1 LIQSPCPTV
10 TPANNN
16 TDPTMTEHTLSSSQS
31 LRFLGL
37 NLNGGVFK
45 VHMLTFYLSCYMA
58 IMLATFVPQT
68 QPFLLSEVLHLDT
81 SRQGVV
87 SGNLNFWGEI
97 VIIVTV
103 GLWGSLSD
111 RIGRR
116 AVTSMG
122 FILIAAGI
130 FMYGFARDIPGLLLG
145 RVIYSAGI
153 AAISTMLIT
162 LMADYVSNPSRGKAT
177 GFLGI
182 MNGLGAM
189 TAALF
194 LLKLPAM
201 FKSGGMDAEAAAF
214 ATYSTMAAITL
225 AVGIAMFFGLR
236 RGRDQTHVDKTPM
249 LRQLREGIA
258 EGRRPII
265 ALAYTASFVAR
276 GNLAVVGTFFT
287 LWASVYG
294 TTELGLTS
302 AEAIKK
308 GGGILA
314 ISYGASLLSAPVFG
328 IMVDRMNRVSALAV
342 SLLVGAVGY
351 GSTYWLDDPFSLPTI
366 ISLVLIGMAEV
377 GCIITSGVL
386 IAEQAPDRLRGSVV
400 GVFTL
405 TGAIGILVASVVGG
419 YLFDH
424 WLKTGPFVFFG
435 IIAALVLLWALLL
448 RRRPVG
454 SSGELPTKAH

>member
-1 LIQSPCPTV
+1 
-10 TPANNN
+10 
-16 TDPTMTEHTLSSSQS
+16 MTNQTSAPISK
-31 LRFLGL
+31 LRFMGI
-37 NLNGGVFK
+37 NLNEGVLK
-45 VHMLTFYLSCYMA
+45 SHMLTFYLACYVA
-58 IMLATFVPQT
+58 IMLAAFVPQT
-68 QPFLLSEVLHLDT
+68 QPFVLGEVLHLDP

-116 AVTSMG
+116 PVTSIG
-122 FILIAAGI
+122 FVLIAAGI
-130 FMYGFARDIPGLLLG
+130 LMYGFARDVTGLLVA

-153 AAISTMLIT
+153 AAISTMIIT
-162 LMADYVSNPSRGKAT
+162 LMADYATNASRGRAT

-201 FKSGGMDAEAAAF
+201 FQGRGLDAESAAL
-214 ATYSTMAAITL
+214 ATYGIMAAVTL
-225 AVGIAMFFGLR
+225 CIGAAMFIGLR
-236 RGRDQTHVDKTPM
+236 PGTERSHQNKTP
-249 LRQLREGIA
+249 LVQQLREGVA
-258 EGRRPII
+258 QARHPLI
-265 ALAYTASFVAR
+265 ALAYASSFVAR

-287 LWASVYG
+287 LWASIYG
-294 TTELGLTS
+294 TSQLGMTT
-302 AEAIKK
+302 AEAVSK
-308 GGGILA
+308 GGMVLA
-314 ISYGASLLSAPVFG
+314 ISYTASLLSAPVFG
-328 IMVDRMNRVSALAV
+328 IMSDRINRVSALAIT
-342 SLLVGAVGY
+342 LFIGAIGY
-351 GSTYWLDDPFSLPTI
+351 GSTYWLEDPFSLATI
-366 ISLVLIGMAEV
+366 GCLILIGMAEV

-405 TGAIGILVASVVGG
+405 TGAIGILIASVVGG

-424 WLKTGPFVFFG
+424 WMKTGPFVFFG
-435 IIAALVLLWALLL
+435 VISALVLIWALLL
-448 RRRPVG
+448 RRRPVAPIPALVTG
-454 SSGELPTKAH
+454 H

>member
-1 LIQSPCPTV
+1 MTTS
-10 TPANNN
+10 TPHA
-16 TDPTMTEHTLSSSQS
+16 PAP

-37 NLNGGVFK
+37 TLNPGVFGG
-45 VHMLTFYLSCYMA
+45 HMLTFYLACYMA

-68 QPFLLSEVLHLDT
+68 QPFLLSEVLDLDP

-122 FILIAAGI
+122 FALIAAGI
-130 FMYGFARDIPGLLLG
+130 CMYGFARDIAGLLLG

-153 AAISTMLIT
+153 AAISTMIIT

-201 FKSGGMDAEAAAF
+201 FKAGGMDPEQAAI
-214 ATYSTMAAITL
+214 ATYGTMAAITL
-225 AVGIAMFFGLR
+225 VVGAIMFLGLR
-236 RGRDQTHVDKTPM
+236 RGVQHSHEHKPPM
-249 LRQLREGIA
+249 LRQLRDGIA

-287 LWASVYG
+287 LWASLYG
-294 TTELGLTS
+294 TQELGMTS

-308 GGGILA
+308 GGGVLA
-314 ISYGASLLSAPVFG
+314 ISYAASLFSAPLFG
-328 IMVDRMNRVSALAV
+328 IMSDRINRVSALAV
-342 SLLVGAVGY
+342 SLLVGALGY
-351 GSTYWLDDPFSLPTI
+351 GSTFWLQDPFSLPTI
-366 ISLVLIGMAEV
+366 LCLILIGMAEV

-405 TGAIGILVASVVGG
+405 TGAIGILVASVAGG

-424 WLKTGPFVFFG
+424 WMKTGPFVFFG
-435 IIAALVLLWALLL
+435 LISAAVLVWALLL
-448 RRRPVG
+448 RARPAG
-454 SSGELPTKAH
+454 SSLAMATTAGR

>member
-1 LIQSPCPTV
+1 
-10 TPANNN
+10 
-16 TDPTMTEHTLSSSQS
+16 MTTQAATLTTGI
-31 LRFLGL
+31 RFLGL
-37 NLNGGVFK
+37 ALNTGVDRG
-45 VHMLTFYLSCYMA
+45 HLLTFYLACYAA

-68 QPFLLSEVLHLDT
+68 QPFLLEEVLQMDP

-116 AVTSMG
+116 AVSFMG
-122 FILIAAGI
+122 FALIAGGI
-130 FMYGFARDIPGLLLG
+130 FMYGFARDVTGLLMA
-145 RVIYSAGI
+145 RIVYSAGI
-153 AAISTMLIT
+153 AAVSTMLIT
-162 LMADYVSNPSRGKAT
+162 VMADYVSNASRGKAT

-201 FKSGGMDAEAAAF
+201 FKSSGMNAEDAAW
-214 ATYSTMAAITL
+214 ATYGIMAAITL
-225 AVGIAMFFGLR
+225 LIALAMSFGLR
-236 RGRDQTHVDKTPM
+236 RGIENSHANRAPM
-249 LRQLREGIA
+249 LQQLREGITEA
-258 EGRRPII
+258 RRPVI
-265 ALAYTASFVAR
+265 ALAYAASFVAR

-287 LWASVYG
+287 LWASIYG
-294 TTELGLTS
+294 TSELGMTS
-302 AEAIKK
+302 AEAVAK
-308 GGGILA
+308 GGGVLA
-314 ISYGASLLSAPVFG
+314 ISYMASLLSAPIFG
-328 IMVDRMNRVSALAV
+328 IMSDRINRVTALAIT
-342 SLLVGAVGY
+342 LFIGAIGY
-351 GSTYWLDDPFSLPTI
+351 GGTYFLSDPFSAATI
-366 ISLVLIGMAEV
+366 VCLIFIGMAEV

-405 TGAIGILVASVVGG
+405 TGAVGILIASVVGG

-435 IIAALVLLWALLL
+435 IISALVMIWALLL
-448 RRRPVG
+448 RTRQ
-454 SSGELPTKAH
+454 A

>member
-1 LIQSPCPTV
+1 M
-10 TPANNN
+10 
-16 TDPTMTEHTLSSSQS
+16 TDSASRGI
-31 LRFLGL
+31 RFLGL
-37 NLNGGVFK
+37 SLSNDIRKHN
-45 VHMLTFYLSCYMA
+45 MLTFYLSCYGA
-58 IMLATFVPQT
+58 IMLAAFVPQT
-68 QPFLLSEVLHLDT
+68 QPFVLQEVLHLES

-97 VIIVTV
+97 VIILTV

-116 AVTSMG
+116 FVTGMG
-122 FILIAAGI
+122 FALAAVGI
-130 FMYGFARDIPGLLLG
+130 FMYGMARDVNGLLLA

-162 LMADYVSNPSRGKAT
+162 LMADYVSDPSRGKAT
-177 GFLGI
+177 GFLGV

-201 FKSGGMDAEAAAF
+201 FKENGMDSNDAAW
-214 ATYSTMAAITL
+214 ATYSSMAFVTMLFA
-225 AVGIAMFFGLR
+225 IAMFFGLR
-236 RGRDQTHVDKTPM
+236 GGANQEHGPKTPM
-249 LRQLREGIA
+249 LQQLREGVA
-258 EGRRPII
+258 EAKRPLIG
-265 ALAYTASFVAR
+265 LAYAASFVAR

-287 LWASVYG
+287 LWATIYG
-294 TTELGLTS
+294 TTVLGLTS
-302 AEAIKK
+302 AEALAK
-308 GGGILA
+308 GGIVLA
-314 ISYGASLLSAPVFG
+314 ISYTASLVSAPIFG
-328 IMVDRMNRVSALAV
+328 IMSDRMNRVTALAIT
-342 SLLVGAVGY
+342 LGIGAVGY
-351 GSTYWLDDPFSLPTI
+351 GGTFFLEDPFSLATI
-366 ISLVLIGMAEV
+366 GCLILIGMAEV

-405 TGAIGILVASVVGG
+405 TGAIGILIASVAGG

-435 IIAALVLLWALLL
+435 MISGLVMIWALVLRA
-448 RRRPVG
+448 RM
-454 SSGELPTKAH
+454 AAQ

>member
-1 LIQSPCPTV
+1 
-10 TPANNN
+10 
-16 TDPTMTEHTLSSSQS
+16 MTEQVQTTTGGT
-31 LRFLGL
+31 RFLGIAL
-37 NLNGGVFK
+37 QTEVFRS
-45 VHMLTFYLSCYMA
+45 HMLTFYLACYAA

-68 QPFLLSEVLHLDT
+68 QPFLLDEVLQLEY

-97 VIIVTV
+97 VIILTV

-122 FILIAAGI
+122 FLLIAAGVC
-130 FMYGFARDIPGLLLG
+130 MYGFARDLSGLLLA
-145 RVIYSAGI
+145 RVVYSAGI
-153 AAISTMLIT
+153 AAVSTMLIT
-162 LMADYVSNPSRGKAT
+162 LMADYVSNASRGKAT
-177 GFLGI
+177 GLLGI

-194 LLKLPAM
+194 LLKLPSM
-201 FKSGGMDAEAAAF
+201 FKDGGMDAEGAAY
-214 ATYSTMAAITL
+214 ATYGTMALVTL
-225 AVGIAMFFGLR
+225 LIGAAMFFGLR
-236 RGRDQTHVDKTPM
+236 RGRQGEHEDKPPM

-258 EGRRPII
+258 EARRPVI
-265 ALAYTASFVAR
+265 ALAYAASFVAR

-287 LWASVYG
+287 LWASIYG
-294 TTELGLTS
+294 TQELGMSS
-302 AEAIKK
+302 AEAVAK
-308 GGGILA
+308 GGGVLA
-314 ISYGASLLSAPVFG
+314 ISYVASLLSAPVFG
-328 IMVDRMNRVSALAV
+328 IMADRINRISALAV
-342 SLLVGAVGY
+342 TLLIGAVGY
-351 GSTYWLDDPFSLPTI
+351 GGTYLLHDPFSGATI
-366 ISLVLIGMAEV
+366 ACLILIGMAEV

-405 TGAIGILVASVVGG
+405 TGAVGILVASVVGG

-435 IIAALVLLWALLL
+435 MISALVLVWALLL
-448 RRRPVG
+448 RARQPQAALG
-454 SSGELPTKAH
+454 AAGG

>member
-1 LIQSPCPTV
+1 
-10 TPANNN
+10 
-16 TDPTMTEHTLSSSQS
+16 MTEHAITTPGG

-37 NLNGGVFK
+37 NLNSGVLK
-45 VHMLTFYLSCYMA
+45 GHMLTFYLACYMA
-58 IMLATFVPQT
+58 IMLAAFVPQT
-68 QPFLLSEVLHLDT
+68 QPFLLSEVLHLDP

-97 VIIVTV
+97 VIIATV

-116 AVTSMG
+116 AVTSLG
-122 FILIAAGI
+122 FILISTGV

-201 FKSGGMDAEAAAF
+201 FKSGGMDAEGAAF
-214 ATYSTMAAITL
+214 ATYATMAAITMT
-225 AVGIAMFFGLR
+225 VGIAMFFGLR
-236 RGRDQTHVDKTPM
+236 KGRDQPHGEKTPM

-265 ALAYTASFVAR
+265 ALAYTSSFVAR

-294 TTELGLTS
+294 VAELGLTS

-308 GGGILA
+308 GGIVLA
-314 ISYGASLLSAPVFG
+314 ISYTASLLSAPVFG
-328 IMVDRMNRVSALAV
+328 IMADRINRVSALAV

-351 GSTYWLDDPFSLPTI
+351 GSTFWLQDPFGVPAILCLI
-366 ISLVLIGMAEV
+366 LIGMAEV

-405 TGAIGILVASVVGG
+405 TGAVGILVASVVGG

-424 WLKTGPFVFFG
+424 WMKAGPFVFFG
-435 IIAALVLLWALLL
+435 LISALVLVWTLVL
-448 RRRPVG
+448 RSRPEG
-454 SSGELPTKAH
+454 SATAMARTANR